1 MIENI
6 SINID
11 MWITFIIIFI
21 ALIVY
26 ASERLPVE
34 LTSIAI
40 VCVFMLYFY
49 IFPVPGK
56 GIENLLS
63 PKEFVLGFA
72 NSALLAVLALLVM
85 GQGMVSAGVIDKVAH
100 VVLRLSGSRG
110 WIAVLFILLV
120 VLVISGFLNNI
131 PVVVIFIPIMDAIA
145 SKFYATPSKIM
156 MPLSFAAVLGGMTTL
171 IGSGTNLLVSGTL
184 EDMGQDPFSFFQFTL
199 PGLVL
204 AFVGFLFVF
213 FILPRL
219 LPNRSSNTEEF
230 VKNSNVSFLSEI
242 TVSEGSLLVDLKSE
256 TGIFGAYPDLI
267 LRVIERGDD
276 VFLPPFEDIKLKVG
290 DVLVVTATRE
300 ALEEAISH
308 DPNLLIPRLQDE
320 ANLEVEK
327 WNEGDRVL
335 VEVMVRPDSNLV
347 QQTLSSFQFRQK
359 FNCVVLGIER
369 RSRRL
374 KTRISKIPIIE
385 GDVLL
390 IQGQTNDIKLLRNS
404 SELVVLE
411 WSSQVLPKLENAKKA
426 LIIFFLSIGAAVLGY
441 LPIMLASLCG
451 AVAMVLSG
459 VLNIK
464 TALKAVDTKIFTM
477 IPAALAMGLA
487 MQGTGG
493 AKFLS
498 SNLIFFL
505 GDESPYLML
514 SFFFLLVAIISNLIS
529 AKAAAVLFTPIAVG
543 ISQGLGVPVEPFA
556 VAVIFAANC
565 AIATPMGYQT
575 SLLVMGPGHYTF
587 GDFARG
593 GIPLIIILWITF
605 SVFSYGYYN
614 LN

>member
-1 MIENI
+1 MENI
-6 SINID
+6 STNID
-11 MWITFIIIFI
+11 MWITFIIIFV

-26 ASERLPVE
+26 ASEKLPVE

-49 IFPVPGK
+49 SFPVPGK

-63 PKEFVLGFA
+63 PKQFVLGFS

-100 VVLRLSGSRG
+100 IVLRLSGSRG
-110 WIAVLFILLV
+110 WIAVLVILLV

-184 EDMGQDPFSFFQFTL
+184 EDMGQEPFSFFQFTV

-276 VFLPPFEDIKLKVG
+276 VFLPPFENIKLKVG

-300 ALEEAISH
+300 SLEEAISH

-320 ANLEVEK
+320 ANQEVEK

-593 GIPLIIILWITF
+593 GIPLVIILWVTF
-605 SVFSYGYYN
+605 SLFSYGYYN

>member
-21 ALIVY
+21 SLIVY
-26 ASERLPVE
+26 ASERLAVE

-131 PVVVIFIPIMDAIA
+131 PVVAIFIPIMDAIA

-276 VFLPPFEDIKLKVG
+276 VFLPPFENIKLKVG

-320 ANLEVEK
+320 ANQEVEK

-374 KTRISKIPIIE
+374 KTRISKIPMIE

>member
-1 MIENI
+1 MENI
-6 SINID
+6 STNID

-26 ASERLPVE
+26 ASEKLPVE

-49 IFPVPGK
+49 IFPVPDK

-63 PKEFVLGFA
+63 PKEFVLGFS

-100 VVLRLSGSRG
+100 VVLRISGSRG

-171 IGSGTNLLVSGTL
+171 IGSGTNLLVSGAL
-184 EDMGQDPFSFFQFTL
+184 EDMGQEPFSFFQFTV

-204 AFVGFLFVF
+204 ALVGFLYVF

-242 TVSEGSLLVDLKSE
+242 TVSEGSLLVNLKSE

-276 VFLPPFEDIKLKVG
+276 IFLPPFEDIRLKVG

-308 DPNLLIPRLQDE
+308 DPNLLIPRLQGEPDQ
-320 ANLEVEK
+320 EVGK

-605 SVFSYGYYN
+605 SFFSYGYYN

>member
-1 MIENI
+1 M
-6 SINID
+6 NID

-63 PKEFVLGFA
+63 PKEFVLGFS

-320 ANLEVEK
+320 ANEEVEK